1 MKKTNISE
9 TVLKLLEKSYS
20 PFHAVKN
27 IEEELLK
34 AGFEA
39 LDEKETYRLKEG
51 GSYFVK
57 RNDSSILAF
66 RLPKGNA
73 PLSFH
78 IAAAHTDSP
87 TFKIKPNPLL
97 KKGNLFLLN
106 VEPYGGSLY
115 STWTD
120 RPLSFAGRVVVKDG
134 KEVSSHLLAIDEDLL
149 QIPNLCIHM
158 NREANNGFA
167 YNPAKDLIPVFGF
180 AEEGF
185 DFNAYLQGKLGIKGE
200 ILAHDLFLYNRD
212 KPRLVGKEKEFLSAG
227 RLDDLASAYT
237 TLLGFLDGRSEE
249 AVDVFVCFDNEEVG
263 SLTKQGANSDFLKNN
278 LQRILISLGKKDE
291 MGEILA
297 RSFLLSVDNAHANHP
312 NYPEVSDAT
321 TCVQLGG
328 GIVIKYNANQK
339 YTSDAVSASFV
350 KDIAKEAGVPVQEYT
365 NRSDLRGGSTL
376 GNISNSELSLTS
388 CDIGLPQLAMHSS
401 NEFLAIADLDYMV
414 RLTAAYFAK

>member
-1 MKKTNISE
+1 MDTNRL
-9 TVLKLLEKSYS
+9 VLQLLEKSYS

-27 IEEELLK
+27 MEEKLAES
-34 AGFEA
+34 GFER
-39 LDEKETYRLKEG
+39 LDEKTTYSLKEG
-51 GSYFVK
+51 GSYYVK

-66 RLPKGNA
+66 RLPRTEK
-73 PLSFH
+73 PLSFR
-78 IAAAHTDSP
+78 IAAVHSDSP
-87 TFKIKPNPLL
+87 TFKLKPNPLL

-106 VEPYGGSLY
+106 VEPYGGAIY

-120 RPLSFAGRVVVKDG
+120 RPLSFAGRVMIKTEQG
-134 KEVSSHLLAIDEDLL
+134 ISSHLIAIDEDLL

-158 NREANNGFA
+158 NRDANNGFA
-167 YNPAKDLIPVFGF
+167 YNPAKDLIPVFGY

-185 DFNAYLQGKLGIKGE
+185 DFNEYLLSKLGVKGE

-212 KPRLVGKEKEFLSAG
+212 KPRLVGREGEFVSAG

-237 TLLGFLDGRSEE
+237 TLFGFLESKNEE

-278 LQRILISLGKKDE
+278 LERILIALGKKE
-291 MGEILA
+291 QEGEILA

-312 NYPEVSDAT
+312 NYPEISDPT
-321 TCVQLGG
+321 TCVQMGK

-339 YTSDAVSASFV
+339 YTSDALSASYI
-350 KDIAKEAGVPVQEYT
+350 KDIASEAGVPVQEYT

-376 GNISNSELSLTS
+376 GNISNSELSLNS

-401 NEFLAIADLDYMV
+401 NEFLGIQDLQYMV
-414 RLTAAYFAK
+414 RLTSAYFGKYC